1 MLVGL
6 LPGLMVTM
14 SEPAQ
19 AQAVAAHS
27 AVVSQEQVET
37 PRQMVG
43 NTVGA
48 LPPLTSTT
56 TTRQARL
63 RGDADDKRPKG
74 ALPLEH
80 RRDEAPVPPKERK
93 LSGGVARAER
103 MDSGCCSPLIEDM
116 SPLYGAL
123 VGTLTPTLAAHVSSA
138 NAKDYTFTVCD
149 DYLMQWGFCVTS
161 GVLDDVHTWR
171 VPEGKLEWGK
181 EYYWQVVARDRGTSA
196 TTTSEPQKFTTG
208 VRQPMVGSQ
217 LSARGVNGQ
226 EFNQLSGNY
235 TTAFTDAQVTVVG
248 PPLSVVRSYNTLDV
262 RVDGMFGAGWSTRWD
277 MKIVREPKSLLV
289 TQADG
294 RVSRFAAK
302 GDGTYQPPPGMHA
315 TLAEQQ
321 GGGWRLMD
329 KSSTSYLFDTAG
341 RLVKIR
347 DGRGR
352 SQDLVYGS
360 NGRLESAS
368 VAGRSLRF
376 GWTGSHVTSV
386 STDAVD
392 GKPLTWTYE
401 YEGDRLTASCSPT
414 ATPNCTRYG
423 YGSGS
428 AYRSTIL
435 DSDPYGYW
443 RFNETTGTDA
453 ANLGWG
459 AGPAT
464 YNNPS
469 LAQQGALAGTGD
481 TAVHFDAGDLYDGG
495 VKLRDDAIGRLSGQL
510 SVETWFKTTKPG
522 VVFSSGVSIASEGAI
537 YIGTDGKLRGQL
549 RARDEEEDD
558 AWYTPITSSD
568 TVTDGRWHHVVLT
581 AEDGTDRLYLD
592 GRPVG
597 TLQAPRDTYWW
608 LTEARFAGG
617 QLGWRWPAE
626 SSSFV
631 GELDDAAVYDRP
643 LTQAEVEAHYAAR
656 LEAPNKLTKITLPSG
671 RVWASNTYDAA
682 TDRIKTH
689 TDQHGGAWQIAAP
702 VIDAQRATSTVTVT
716 DPNNKTIKTVH
727 DGWRGYRV
735 VSVTDQLGEEITYDY
750 DTGGFQAKIVD
761 ANDHEFTWANDER
774 GNPISSTSCRGSNDC
789 QTAYATY
796 YLKAD
801 DEFDPRNDRQ
811 LTYRDARSSS
821 QTDNTYA
828 TTYEYNQYGEQTK
841 ETTPATAD
849 FPNGRSVTVA
859 YTDGTEPAVGGGTTP
874 AGLVAKKTDAR
885 GNSWTYRYTA
895 AGDLAE
901 QTNPAGLVTKLEYD
915 PIGRLK
921 ASTQVSQ
928 AHPDGVK
935 TTFAYDGLGRLVTQ
949 TEPGVKNE
957 VSGVTHTK
965 QTTFGYDPDGN
976 KLSEKTADLT
986 GGDAE
991 RATVYTYDGQ
1001 GRLETTT
1008 DPEGGVVRQ
1017 AWNTLG
1023 QVMRV
1028 TDARGTVIENGY
1040 TDRGQLAT
1048 RTLKGWTGS
1057 PVNPQPAKD
1066 VPLESRSYDP
1076 AGRLV
1081 AQADAMG
1088 RTTSFEYY
1096 NDNLLY
1102 KKIADDAKLN
1112 DPTAP
1117 PRDVVLEKH
1126 TYDAAGNRTSL
1137 VTPNGT
1143 TAAETVTTDYVYD
1156 AASRLASQTFDP
1168 DGLKRKSAFVYDA
1181 NGNVLRKT
1189 LTGADTTRAEVTE
1202 YVYDKMN
1209 LVTKTT
1215 VENGTDDLVS
1225 TSEYDDRGLTVANTD
1240 PRGNAAGADKDA
1252 FTSTLRYDALG
1263 RLVESTSA
1271 KVKVD
1276 KAGSSSDARP
1286 STRYG
1291 YDTFGA
1297 TTHERDAEGRTITSI
1312 FDKAGRLASKI
1323 SPTYTPLGG
1332 TPITPT
1338 ISHGYDKAGQLI
1350 RTTDPR
1356 GYTSTFEYDQLGR
1369 QVRVTDPAPEGET
1382 TGRWIAEYDMAGEQL
1397 ASVDPTGARTEATYD
1412 DLGRKITETKV
1423 ERKPSSAAY
1432 ITKLEYD
1439 DAGRLTK
1446 TIAPGPGNRTT
1457 TFKVNAAGEV
1467 TEQTDPSANTT
1478 TMDYDPAGRLT
1489 TTTNIALGTATL
1501 AEYDLAGRKT
1511 SVKDLKGSTVL
1522 RTMGTGY
1529 DAAGN
1534 PTTLTSG
1541 EGHVTKQIFDAL
1553 NRLTSLIEPVK
1564 DGESITTSFGYDA
1577 TGARTRLT
1585 DGRGNATWTTYN
1597 TLGLVETVTE
1607 PSTTAHPDAADRA
1620 WTAVYDGAGNP
1631 TALLQPGGVR
1641 IDRTFDH
1648 LGRLTKETGGGGGAA
1663 SAERSFG
1670 YDLAGRQTTIGDL
1683 TVDYNDRTLPLSVK
1697 RGTAQQTGYAYDELG
1712 NPTQRVDTAGTA
1724 TFTWDNAGRLWTAT
1738 DPVTTRKITY
1748 DYDQANRVK
1757 TMTAKVGTTSAD
1769 TQVFTYD
1776 DMDRLKTH
1784 TLKSSTGA
1792 QLAQIT
1798 YGWDKDDNLTTK
1810 TTAGL
1815 AGAGT
1820 NTYSYDHAGRLTS
1833 WTAPGGAKTSYEWD
1847 PAGNRTKV
1855 GDKTYTYDER
1865 NRLTSGDGSTYTYTP
1880 RGTLATETKKGATT
1894 QLTFDAFDRLIA
1906 DGDSLYSYDSLDR
1919 ITTRTRGTIKQT
1931 FAYTGLTN
1939 GLAAISDTSGAAQAN
1954 YGRDPLGRLLGQQEG
1969 TNPALSALTDLHGDL
1984 VGTYT
1989 NTALATTTAYDP
2001 FGAITAQSSVKTN
2014 LGYQGAYTDP
2024 DTGKVNMH
2032 ARWYQPSVGSFTSRD
2047 NATLTINPSVK
2058 ANRYTYANASPLTG
2072 ADPTGHATVITSG
2085 VGTTWDTPSYAGS
2098 AVGGVEGTPYGPV
2111 GDSYEIGDCTVCF
2124 GAGEV
2129 IVDPGWQTFIVSTS
2143 LAFIEYASEEETN
2156 SYAVL
2161 ADNQGGFSSR
2171 LRIPDP
2177 GCEPAGSNKCR
2188 AFFESHHIK
2197 GNRWVANKPA
2207 KPPKVSN
2214 GKLRNLLKSIYETD
2228 RVRGGVIGNGKT
2240 SAALEFE
2247 LRTGLKIK
2255 GRYHANKAAEIA
2267 ASLARL
2273 LEDDRKGRI
2282 GLSSTDRWR
2291 AKTEFA
2297 ELWKV
2302 LNRANYHP
2310 AVEAFFRANPQRL
2323 KSFNNAIAVSMKTED
2338 VKEVTGEIFRPRAGQ
2353 ERNPNAVNEH
2363 VPTGVRSTRGF
2374 LRGMIRLGDTL
2385 GVLGDLLFII
2395 GGASCVADDQCGR
2408 ELLDESNPNM
2418 GYGGEI

>member
-19 AQAVAAHS
+19 AVAAFS
-27 AVVSQEQVET
+27 AVVSQERVET
-37 PRQMVG
+37 PRQMAG
-43 NTVGA
+43 TTTGA
-48 LPPLTSTT
+48 LPPLTPTT
-56 TTRQARL
+56 AVWQPQSRS
-63 RGDADDKRPKG
+63 ADKQPPKG
-74 ALPLEH
+74 ALPLE
-80 RRDEAPVPPKERK
+80 RGRDEAPVRPKKRD
-93 LSGGVARAER
+93 LPSGVARAEQL
-103 MDSGCCSPLIEDM
+103 DAGCCSPFIEDRF
-116 SPLYGAL
+116 PLHGAL
-123 VGTLTPTLAAHVSSA
+123 VGTLTPTMTAYVAGSDGI
-138 NAKDYTFTVCD
+138 DYTFNVCD
-149 DYLMQWGFCVTS
+149 SWLMEDGFCVSS
-161 GVLDDVHTWR
+161 GVLSDVHTWR
-171 VPEGKLEWGK
+171 VPAGKLEWGK
-181 EYYWQVVARDRGTSA
+181 EYYWQVIAKNRLTTA
-196 TTTSEPQKFTTG
+196 ITTSDTYTFTTG
-208 VRQPMVGSQ
+208 VRQPVMGSQ

-235 TTAFTDAQVTVVG
+235 TTAFTDAQVTAAG

-262 RVDGMFGAGWSTRWD
+262 RVDGMFGAGWSTHWD

-294 RVSRFAAK
+294 RVSRFAPK
-302 GDGTYQPPPGMHA
+302 GDGTFQPPPGMHA

-329 KSSTSYLFDTAG
+329 KSSTSYLFDAAG

-368 VAGRSLRF
+368 VAGRTLRF
-376 GWTGSHVTSV
+376 GWTGAHVTSV

-392 GKPLTWTYE
+392 GKALTWTYE
-401 YEGDRLTASCSPT
+401 YDGDRLTASCSPT

-443 RFNETTGTDA
+443 RFNETTGTDT

-464 YNNPS
+464 YTNPS

-481 TAVHFDAGDLYDGG
+481 TAVHFDAGELYDGE
-495 VKLRDDAIGRLSGQL
+495 VRLRDNVIARLAGQL
-510 SVETWFKTTKPG
+510 SVETWLKTTKPG
-522 VVFSSGVSIASEGAI
+522 VVFSSGGSGSSDGAI
-537 YIGTDGKLRGQL
+537 YIGTDGKLRGQFRSL
-549 RARDEEEDD
+549 EENDD
-558 AWYTPITSSD
+558 DVWYTPITSAG

-581 AEDGTDRLYLD
+581 ADEGSDRLYLD
-592 GRPVG
+592 GKPVG
-597 TLQAPRDTYWW
+597 TLQTPRDIYSWSS
-608 LTEARFAGG
+608 EARFAGG

-626 SSSFV
+626 SSSFQ
-631 GELDDAAVYDRP
+631 GELDEAAVYDRP
-643 LTQAEVEAHYAAR
+643 LTQAEVEVHYAAR

-671 RVWASNTYDAA
+671 RVWASNIYDAA

-689 TDQHGGAWQIAAP
+689 TDQHGGTWQIAAP
-702 VIDAQRATSTVTVT
+702 VIDYNVGTSTVTVT

-727 DGWRGYRV
+727 DGWRDNRIV
-735 VSVTDQLGEEITYDY
+735 FVTDQLGYETAYDY
-750 DTGGFQAKIVD
+750 DTGGFRAQVID
-761 ANDHEFTWANDER
+761 ANYNQFTWANDER

-811 LTYRDARSSS
+811 LTSRDARSSS

-828 TTYEYNQYGEQTK
+828 TTYEYNSYGEQTK
-841 ETTPATAD
+841 QTTPATAD
-849 FPNGRSVTVA
+849 FPNGRSVTIA
-859 YTDGTEPAVGGGTTP
+859 YTDGTEPAINGGTTP

-885 GNSWTYRYTA
+885 GNAWTYRYTA

-915 PIGRLK
+915 AIGRLS

-928 AHPDGVK
+928 AHPGGVK
-935 TTFAYDGLGRLVTQ
+935 TTFTYDGLGRLVTQ

-957 VSGVTHTK
+957 VSQVTHTK

-976 KLSEKTADLT
+976 KLSEKVADLT

-991 RATVYTYDGQ
+991 RTTVYTYDGQ

-1017 AWNTLG
+1017 AWNTVGL
-1023 QVMRV
+1023 VVRV

-1040 TDRGQLAT
+1040 TNRGQLAT
-1048 RTLKGWTGS
+1048 RTVKGWTGS

-1066 VPLESRSYDP
+1066 VLLESYSYDA

-1081 AQADAMG
+1081 AQSDAMG
-1088 RTTSFEYY
+1088 RKTSFEYY

-1102 KKIADDAKLN
+1102 KKIADDVKLN
-1112 DPTAP
+1112 DPTAS

-1126 TYDAAGNRTSL
+1126 AYDAAGNRTSL
-1137 VTPNGT
+1137 VTPNGMT
-1143 TAAETVTTDYVYD
+1143 SVETVATQYVYD
-1156 AASRLASQTFDP
+1156 AASRLASQTLSP
-1168 DGLKRKSAFVYDA
+1168 GGLNRKTAFVYDA

-1189 LTGADTTRAEVTE
+1189 LTGSGTSRSEVTE

-1209 LVTKTT
+1209 LATKTT
-1215 VENGTDDLVS
+1215 VENGADDLVS
-1225 TSEYDDRGLTVANTD
+1225 TSDYDDRSLVVATTD
-1240 PRGNAAGADKDA
+1240 PRGNATGADKAA

-1263 RLVESTSA
+1263 RLVEATGPQ
-1271 KVKVD
+1271 VKVD

-1286 STRYG
+1286 SARYG
-1291 YDTFGA
+1291 YDAFGG
-1297 TTHERDAEGRTITSI
+1297 TTHERDAEGRTITSV
-1312 FDKAGRLASKI
+1312 FDKAGRLASK
-1323 SPTYTPLGG
+1323 SAPPYTPPGG
-1332 TPITPT
+1332 TAITPT
-1338 ISHGYDKAGQLI
+1338 TSHGYDKAGQLI

-1382 TGRWIAEYDMAGEQL
+1382 PGRWVAEYDMAGEQL
-1397 ASVDPTGARTEATYD
+1397 AAVDPTGARSQATYD
-1412 DLGRKITETKV
+1412 DLGRKITETQV
-1423 ERKPSSAAY
+1423 ERKPSAAAY

-1439 DAGRLTK
+1439 DAGRLVK
-1446 TIAPGPGNRTT
+1446 SVAPGNRTT

-1467 TEQTDPSANTT
+1467 TEQTDPAANTT
-1478 TMDYDPAGRLT
+1478 TMDYDPAGRPT
-1489 TTTNIALGTATL
+1489 KTTNVALTTATL

-1511 SVKDLKGSTVL
+1511 AFKDLKGATVL
-1522 RTMGTGY
+1522 RTMSTGY
-1529 DAAGN
+1529 DPAGN
-1534 PTTLTSG
+1534 PITLTSG
-1541 EGHVTKQIFDAL
+1541 EGHVTKQTFDAL

-1564 DGESITTSFGYDA
+1564 DGETITTSFGYDA

-1597 TLGLVETVTE
+1597 TLGLVETMTE
-1607 PSTTAHPDAADRA
+1607 PSTTAHPDAADRT
-1620 WTAVYDGAGNP
+1620 WTAVYDQAGNP
-1631 TALLQPGGVR
+1631 TALIQPGGVR

-1648 LGRLTKETGGGGGAA
+1648 LGRLTKETGGGGGSA

-1683 TVDYNDRTLPLSVK
+1683 TIDYNDRALPLSIK
-1697 RGTAQQTGYAYDELG
+1697 RGTAQQTGYSYDELG
-1712 NPTQRVDTAGTA
+1712 NPTQRVDAAGTA

-1769 TQVFTYD
+1769 TQAFTYD
-1776 DMDRLKTH
+1776 DMDRPKTH
-1784 TLKSSTGA
+1784 TLKSSTGS

-1820 NTYSYDHAGRLTS
+1820 NTYGYDHAGRLTS
-1833 WTAPGGAKTSYEWD
+1833 WTVPGGAQTLYEWD
-1847 PAGNRTKV
+1847 AAGNRTKA

-1880 RGTLATETKKGATT
+1880 RGTMATETKNGATT
-1894 QLTFDAFDRLIA
+1894 QLTFDAFDRLIG

-1919 ITTRTRGTIKQT
+1919 VTTRTRGTTKQT

-1939 GLAAISDTSGAAQAN
+1939 DLAAISDTSGAVQAK
-1954 YGRDPLGRLLGQQEG
+1954 YGRDAFGGLLGQKEG
-1969 TNPALSALTDLHGDL
+1969 TNPAVSTMNDLHNDL
-1984 VGTYT
+1984 VATYT
-1989 NTALATTTAYDP
+1989 STALATSTAYDP
-2001 FGAITAQSSVKTN
+2001 FGSVTAETGAKN
-2014 LGYQGAYTDP
+2014 LLGYQGAYTDP

-2032 ARWYQPSVGSFTSRD
+2032 ARWYQPGTGSFTSRD
-2047 NATLTINPSVK
+2047 TATLTPNPSVQV
-2058 ANRYTYANASPLTG
+2058 NRYTYANASPLTG
-2072 ADPTGHATVITSG
+2072 IDPTGHESIVVSG
-2085 VGTTWDTPSYAGS
+2085 D
-2098 AVGGVEGTPYGPV
+2098 AVGGTWKSPYSPGGYQTAADYYPQVGGAGTPYGPV
-2111 GDSYEIGDCTVCF
+2111 RDDYQIGDCLACVSADQVVWGAVTVMTKEEMKRQGVLPNGWITPKGF
-2124 GAGEV
+2124 WDLDKKAREEIIQMAYAGVSTERLDALWRKMKMASSASGASRNVSRAEV
-2129 IVDPGWQTFIVSTS
+2129 ERALVQNEKLEFDLQKCHSHLDDKGCRKLIEDEWESWRRLFCGNSRFTPSCTATPAAKAVAKISGIPVKLFEFLGTQVTFISNAEFNKRLVRW
-2143 LAFIEYASEEETN
+2143 AR
-2156 SYAVL
+2156 
-2161 ADNQGGFSSR
+2161 DQGGK
-2171 LRIPDP
+2171 
-2177 GCEPAGSNKCR
+2177 CSNKGPGTLYVC
-2188 AFFESHHIK
+2188 
-2197 GNRWVANKPA
+2197 
-2207 KPPKVSN
+2207 
-2214 GKLRNLLKSIYETD
+2214 
-2228 RVRGGVIGNGKT
+2228 
-2240 SAALEFE
+2240 
-2247 LRTGLKIK
+2247 TGLKSGVHF
-2255 GRYHANKAAEIA
+2255 GRAATTLGNVVLTGNAPSPSLLKHEAEHARQWNWYYSRTNYWPTYLVYYLDQDKLNPCNNKYEQQA
-2267 ASLARL
+2267 
-2273 LEDDRKGRI
+2273 D
-2282 GLSSTDRWR
+2282 
-2291 AKTEFA
+2291 
-2297 ELWKV
+2297 
-2302 LNRANYHP
+2302 
-2310 AVEAFFRANPQRL
+2310 
-2323 KSFNNAIAVSMKTED
+2323 AVSATYK
-2338 VKEVTGEIFRPRAGQ
+2338 
-2353 ERNPNAVNEH
+2353 
-2363 VPTGVRSTRGF
+2363 
-2374 LRGMIRLGDTL
+2374 
-2385 GVLGDLLFII
+2385 
-2395 GGASCVADDQCGR
+2395 C
-2408 ELLDESNPNM
+2408 
-2418 GYGGEI
+2418 